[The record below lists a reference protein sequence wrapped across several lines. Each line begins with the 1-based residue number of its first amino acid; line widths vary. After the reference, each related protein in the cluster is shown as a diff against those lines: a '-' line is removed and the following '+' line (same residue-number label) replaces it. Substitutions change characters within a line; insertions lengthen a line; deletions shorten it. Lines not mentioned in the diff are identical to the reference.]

1 MILVAGATG
10 YTGRLLT
17 EALLADGHRVRC
29 LVRPSSRTEELSGL
43 GATLAVGDLER
54 TEGLDR
60 ALEGVGLLVSAA
72 QIRFAPVLVE
82 ACRRA
87 GVNRAVFMSSTR
99 KFSRFRTPDVE
110 AVEAGEASVEQS
122 GLAATILRP
131 SMIYGP
137 GNDRNI
143 SRMRD
148 YLRRRRAVPIFGL
161 GRRLVQPVYVRD
173 VVDAVVSASQRD
185 ETAGRAYDIAGRD
198 PLPYRAMVDTLCRL
212 LGRRVLRVYVPICV
226 ALPLA
231 KACGTLVDS
240 ARVAADQIQRM
251 GEDRAFDVSEAMRDL
266 DFTPRGFEAG
276 VREAMQ
282 LNGEEI
288 HG

>member
-10 YTGRLLT
+10 YTGRHLT
-17 EALLADGHRVRC
+17 RALLAEGYSVRC
-29 LVRPSSRTEELSGL
+29 LVRPSSRSEELSGL
-43 GATLAVGDLER
+43 GASLAPGDLER
-54 TEGLDR
+54 PEGLDR
-60 ALEGVGLLVSAA
+60 ALEGTRLLVSAA
-72 QIRFAPVLVE
+72 QIRFAPGLVE

-87 GVNRAVFMSSTR
+87 GVHRAVFMSSTR
-99 KFSRFRTPDVE
+99 KYSRFRTPDVE
-110 AVEAGEASVEQS
+110 AVAAGEASVAES

-148 YLRRRRAVPIFGL
+148 YLRRRRVVPIFGR
-161 GRRLVQPVYVRD
+161 GKRLVQPVYVDD
-173 VVDAVVSASQRD
+173 VVDAVVSASQR
-185 ETAGRAYDIAGRD
+185 EGTVGRAYEIAGRD

-212 LGRRVLRVYVPICV
+212 MDRRVLNVHVPIFV

-231 KACGTLVDS
+231 KACGTLVGS
-240 ARVAADQIQRM
+240 ARVAADQIRRM
-251 GEDRAFDVSEAMRDL
+251 REDRSFDISEAMRDL
-266 DFTPRGFEAG
+266 DFAPRVFEAG

-288 HG
+288 NG